1 MPASS
6 TWRSIYVHLAIALAA
21 GVFLVA
27 GVGGWA
33 ATVVFSGAVIAPGQL
48 VVETNVKKVQHPTGG
63 VVDKLLVKE
72 GAGVKA
78 GDVVMRLDGTQTRAN
93 LGIVTKGLDELYTRK
108 TRLEAER
115 DGSNTLEFPQVL
127 LARTSDPEVARRM
140 DSERRHFELRREAR
154 AGKKSQLNERAM
166 QLNEE
171 IRGLT
176 SQANAKVREIELI
189 KSELEGVQQLWDKN
203 LVSISRLKTLERDA
217 TRVQGEHGALIA
229 SIAQAKG
236 KITET
241 ELQALQIDQDLR
253 TEVARELAEANAKIA
268 EYEERKVSAEDQLKR
283 IDILAPQDGFVHQL
297 TVHTVGG
304 VVSPGEPIMLVVPRA
319 DKLVLEA
326 RVSPQEIDQVHV
338 GQRSVVRFSGFSQQ
352 TTPELNGH
360 VSLDGA
366 DLTEN
371 PKQNISYYVVRVGIT
386 ENEIARLGDIRL
398 VPGMPAEVFIQTTP
412 RTVMSFFI
420 KPLLDQINK
429 AFREKS

>member
-1 MPASS
+1 M
-6 TWRSIYVHLAIALAA
+6 
-21 GVFLVA
+21 LVA

-33 ATVVFSGAVIAPGQL
+33 ATVVFSGAVIGSGQL

-63 VVDKLLVKE
+63 VVDKLLVRD
-72 GAGVKA
+72 GTSVKA
-78 GDVVMRLDGTQTRAN
+78 GEVVMRLDGTQTRAN
-93 LGIVTKGLDELYTRK
+93 LGIVSKGLDEFYTRK

-115 DGSNTLEFPQVL
+115 DGADALVFPQVL
-127 LARTSDPEVARRM
+127 LSRQNDPEVARLM
-140 DSERRHFELRREAR
+140 QSERRHFELRRQAR
-154 AGKKSQLNERAM
+154 TGKKAQLNERVM

-176 SQANAKVREIELI
+176 SQASAKVREVELI
-189 KSELEGVQQLWDKN
+189 HSELDGVQQLWDKN

-236 KITET
+236 KITEN
-241 ELQALQIDQDLR
+241 ELQMLQIDQDLR
-253 TEVARELAEANAKIA
+253 TEVARELAEMNAKIA
-268 EYEERKVSAEDQLKR
+268 EYEERKVAAEDQLKR
-283 IDILAPQDGFVHQL
+283 IDILAPQDGVVHQL
-297 TVHTVGG
+297 SVHTVGG

-319 DKLVLEA
+319 DQLVLEA

-338 GQRSVVRFSGFSQQ
+338 GQRAVVRFPGFSQQ

-360 VSLDGA
+360 VSLVGA

-371 PKQNISYYVVRVGIT
+371 TKQNVSYYVVRVAIA
-386 ENEIARLGDIRL
+386 EEEIARLGEIRL

-412 RTVMSFFI
+412 RTVLSFFT
-420 KPLLDQINK
+420 KPLWDQISK
-429 AFREKS
+429 SFREKS